1 MTIKDTI
8 AAIQQEVGP
17 SVTLVAVSKT
27 HPVDLIREAYDAG
40 QRHFGENKVQE
51 MVDKAALLPN
61 DIHWHMIGHLQSNK
75 VKYIAPFVHLIHGVD
90 SLKLLQTIDK
100 EGRKVSR
107 VIPCLLQLH
116 IAREATKFGFSHDEL
131 LGLFESGAFAS
142 LENVR
147 ICGLMGMATFTDDEE
162 QIRDEFKLLQSIY
175 GQLKDKW
182 FAHDDGFNTLSMGM
196 SDDYPIAVQQ
206 GSNMI
211 RVGSK
216 IFGHRNYNSLS

>member
-1 MTIKDTI
+1 MTIKDSI

-27 HPVDLIREAYDAG
+27 HPTTLIQEAYEAG

-61 DIHWHMIGHLQSNK
+61 DIYWHMIGHLQSNK
-75 VKYIAPFVHLIHGVD
+75 VKYIASFVHLIHGVD
-90 SLKLLQTIDK
+90 SLKLLQTINK
-100 EGRKVSR
+100 EGVKVSR
-107 VIPCLLQLH
+107 VIPCLLQVH
-116 IAREATKFGFSHDEL
+116 IAREETKFGFSQGEL
-131 LGLFESGAFAS
+131 LDLFESGALS
-142 LENVR
+142 TLKNIRV
-147 ICGLMGMATFTDDEE
+147 CGLMGMATFTDDEA
-162 QIRDEFKLLQSIY
+162 QVCSEFQLLHSVFQ
-175 GQLKDKW
+175 QLKEKW
-182 FAHDDGFNTLSMGM
+182 FASDFGFNTLSMGM
-196 SDDYPIAVQQ
+196 SDDYHIAVQQ

>member
-1 MTIKDTI
+1 
-8 AAIQQEVGP
+8 
-17 SVTLVAVSKT
+17 
-27 HPVDLIREAYDAG
+27 
-40 QRHFGENKVQE
+40 

-100 EGRKVSR
+100 EGAKVSR

-116 IAREATKFGFSHDEL
+116 IAREDTKFGFSQVEL
-131 LGLFESGAFAS
+131 FDLFESGALS
-142 LENVR
+142 TLKNIR
-147 ICGLMGMATFTDDEE
+147 ICGLMGMATFTDNEA
-162 QIRDEFKLLQSIY
+162 QVSSEFQLLHSVFQ
-175 GQLKDKW
+175 QLKEKW
-182 FAHDDGFNTLSMGM
+182 FAFDSGFNTLSMGM
-196 SDDYPIAVQQ
+196 SDDYHIAVQQ

>member
-8 AAIQQEVGP
+8 AAIQQEVGS

-27 HPVDLIREAYDAG
+27 HPVELIQEAYDAG

-116 IAREATKFGFSHDEL
+116 IAREATKFGFSQDEL
-131 LGLFESGAFAS
+131 LALFESGALTS
-142 LENVR
+142 LANVH

-162 QIRDEFKLLQSIY
+162 QIREEFKLLQSIY
-175 GQLKDKW
+175 RQLKDKW
-182 FAHDDGFNTLSMGM
+182 FAHDPRFNTLSMGM
-196 SDDYPIAVQQ
+196 SDDYPIAVEQ

-216 IFGHRNYNSLS
+216 IFGHRNYSSLS